1 MIIAGSTEGE
11 LFCCSIST
19 ENYFGG
25 SLNHSVSL
33 LYSIP
38 GKDSLTGPDSYFSL
52 VSENSE
58 KIANSN
64 NLINHIILIRA
75 QGLIS
80 CVLSSK
86 DSSKPKRVVLAST
99 KNRLLHFIGPD
110 SKESIERVFSGYSSG
125 GNVIEFPST
134 AIFNSKLILSPV
146 MVENEARVFAWSC
159 MSGLEGRLKI
169 FFN

>member
-1 MIIAGSTEGE
+1 M
-11 LFCCSIST
+11 
-19 ENYFGG
+19 
-25 SLNHSVSL
+25 
-33 LYSIP
+33 
-38 GKDSLTGPDSYFSL
+38 
-52 VSENSE
+52 
-58 KIANSN
+58 
-64 NLINHIILIRA
+64 INHIILIQV

-110 SKESIERVFSGYSSG
+110 SKESIDRVFSGYSSG

-169 FFN
+169 FFNRNFSQKSAEMV

>member
-1 MIIAGSTEGE
+1 MGPLITQFPFFIQFRARILSQART
-11 LFCCSIST
+11 LISH
-19 ENYFGG
+19 YYVKILKKIPY
-25 SLNHSVSL
+25 SKILVNHL
-33 LYSIP
+33 
-38 GKDSLTGPDSYFSL
+38 
-52 VSENSE
+52 
-58 KIANSN
+58 
-64 NLINHIILIRA
+64 ILIRV

-99 KNRLLHFIGPD
+99 KNRLLHFIGPE
-110 SKESIERVFSGYSSG
+110 SKESIDRVFSGYSSG

-134 AIFNSKLILSPV
+134 AIFSSKLILSPV

-169 FFN
+169 FLIDKKVFSEVC